1 MTDSNQFFRNKIN
14 NIKLKK
20 DIISSI
26 NSWKNKIYV
35 KGHYK
40 FELLEI
46 LEITKEEASNKF
58 DISEELK
65 ELNLKF
71 YELKTSKIGSYQVYM
86 ILILNDNAIVRIF
99 Y

>member
-14 NIKLKK
+14 NINLKK
-20 DIISSI
+20 DIISSV
-26 NSWKNKIYV
+26 NSWINKIYI
-35 KGHYK
+35 KGHYR

-46 LEITKEEASNKF
+46 LEITKEEALNKF
-58 DISEELK
+58 NISEELK

-86 ILILNDNAIVRIF
+86 ILILHDNTIIKIF